1 MTRQFT
7 TFNED
12 HIRQGGPMNATFAE
26 SIPRYLAGTDNAIG
40 ATGVVHSTFVPVQP
54 GDAISNITF
63 VTGGTAAATPTAGFA
78 AIYSSAGA
86 LLGQTADFATTAR
99 AANTA
104 FTVALVT
111 PIAISGQAS
120 GQSGVFVA
128 ISFTAGT
135 VPTLRGLTVGNA
147 AVSGALGL
155 AAPSAPRI
163 LGQTHGSAVGATAPA
178 TIATPTTVATVIYFA
193 LTGS

>member
-12 HIRQGGPMNATFAE
+12 HIRQGGPTNATFAE
-26 SIPRYLAGTDNAIG
+26 SIPRYAAAADTAI
-40 ATGVVHSTFVPVQP
+40 ATTGKVHSTFVPVQP
-54 GDAISNITF
+54 SDVISNITF
-63 VTGGTAAATPTAGFA
+63 VTGATAAATPTAGFA

-104 FTVALVT
+104 FTVALTT
-111 PIAISGQAS
+111 PIVISGQAS
-120 GQSGVFVA
+120 SLSGVFVA

-135 VPTLRGLTVGNA
+135 VPTLRGATVGNA
-147 AVSGALGL
+147 VVSGALGL
-155 AAPSAPRI
+155 TAPSAPRI
-163 LGQTHGSAVGATAPA
+163 LAQTHGSAVAATAPA
-178 TIATPTTVATVIYFA
+178 TIATPTTVATVPYYA